1 MAVTQ
6 TAQACDLVI
15 FGAKGDLARRK
26 LLPSL
31 YQLEKAG
38 QLNPDTRIIGVGR
51 ADWDKA
57 AYTKVVREAL
67 ETFMKETIDE
77 GLWDTLSAR
86 LDFCNL
92 DVNDTAAFSR
102 LGAMLDQ
109 KNRITI
115 NYFAMPP
122 STFGAICKG
131 LGEAKLNAKP
141 ARVVM
146 EKPLGTSLAT
156 SQEINDQVGEYF
168 EECQVYRIDHYLGKE
183 TVLNLLALRFANS
196 LFVNNWDNR
205 TIDHVEITVAEEVGI
220 EGRWGYFDKAGQ
232 MRDMIQ
238 NHLLQILCMIAMSP
252 PSDLSA
258 DSIRDEKV
266 KVLKSLR
273 RIDRSNVREK
283 TVRGQYTAGF
293 AQGKKVPGYL
303 EEEGAN
309 KSSNT
314 ETFVAI
320 RVDIDN
326 WRWAGQ
332 MRDMIQNHLLQILCM
347 IAMSPPSDLSADSI
361 RDEKV
366 KVLKSLRRIDR
377 SNVREKTVRGQYTAG
392 FAQGKKVPGYLEEEG
407 ANKSS
412 NTETFVAI
420 RVDIDNWRWAGVPFY
435 LRTGKRLPT
444 KCSEVVV
451 YFKTPELNL
460 FKESWQDL
468 PQNKLTI
475 RLQPDEGVDI
485 QVLNKVP
492 GLDHKH
498 NLQITKLDL
507 SYSETFNQT
516 HLADAYERLL
526 LETMRGIQALFVRRD
541 EVEEAWKWVDS
552 ITEAWAMDNDAP
564 KPYQAGTWG
573 PVASVAMITR
583 DGRSWNEFE

>member
-38 QLNPDTRIIGVGR
+38 QIHENTRIIGVGR

-67 ETFMKETIDE
+67 ETFMKEKIDE
-77 GLWDTLSAR
+77 ALWDTLSSR

-92 DVNDTAAFSR
+92 DVNDTSHFTK
-102 LGAMLDQ
+102 LGKMLDQ
-109 KNRITI
+109 KNRVTI

-122 STFGAICKG
+122 STFGAICDG
-131 LGEAKLNAKP
+131 LGAANLNAKP

-146 EKPLGTSLAT
+146 EKPLGTSLET
-156 SQEINDQVGEYF
+156 SQEINDSVGKYF
-168 EECQVYRIDHYLGKE
+168 EEGQVFRIDHYLGKE

-196 LFVNNWDNR
+196 IFVNNWDNR
-205 TIDHVEITVAEEVGI
+205 TIDHVQITVAEEVGI

-238 NHLLQILCMIAMSP
+238 NHLLQILTMIAMSP

-258 DSIRDEKV
+258 DAIRDEKV
-266 KVLKSLR
+266 KVLRSLR
-273 RIDRSNVREK
+273 RIDQTNVREK

-293 AQGKKVPGYL
+293 VQGKKVPGYL

-309 KSSNT
+309 KQSAT
-314 ETFVAI
+314 E
-320 RVDIDN
+320 
-326 WRWAGQ
+326 
-332 MRDMIQNHLLQILCM
+332 
-347 IAMSPPSDLSADSI
+347 S
-361 RDEKV
+361 
-366 KVLKSLRRIDR
+366 
-377 SNVREKTVRGQYTAG
+377 
-392 FAQGKKVPGYLEEEG
+392 
-407 ANKSS
+407 
-412 NTETFVAI
+412 FVAI

-451 YFKTPELNL
+451 YFKNPEMNL
-460 FKESWQDL
+460 FKDSYAEL

-485 QVLNKVP
+485 EILNKVP

-498 NLQITKLDL
+498 KLQTTKLDL
-507 SYSETFNQT
+507 SYSETFNQS

-541 EVEEAWKWVDS
+541 EVEAAWGWVDS
-552 ITEAWAMDNDAP
+552 IIDAWSADAEAP